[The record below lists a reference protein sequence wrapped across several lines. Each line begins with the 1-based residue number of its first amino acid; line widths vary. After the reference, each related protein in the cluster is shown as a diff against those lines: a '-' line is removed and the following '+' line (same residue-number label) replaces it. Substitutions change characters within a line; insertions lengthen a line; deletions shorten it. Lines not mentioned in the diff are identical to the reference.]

1 MAFTDKEIA
10 IIKGMIARGDTQSH
24 IAAYFG
30 NSNSG
35 RISEINTESD
45 DKSLG
50 RRAQGIGAAP
60 ASELPPPGPYYVS
73 GRAMIRATE
82 TLEAL
87 RDLIEGA
94 LEDMKKFADTS
105 KEGGG

>member
-10 IIKGMIARGDTQSH
+10 IIKGMLARGDTQSH

-35 RISEINTESD
+35 RISEINTEAD
-45 DKSLG
+45 ENTLG
-50 RRAQGIGAAP
+50 RRAQAIAA
-60 ASELPPPGPYYVS
+60 ASQSELPPPGPYYIS

-82 TLEAL
+82 TLTAL
-87 RDLIEGA
+87 RDLIDQT
-94 LEDMKKFADTS
+94 LEEMRNYENVS
-105 KEGGG
+105 KGD

>member
-10 IIKGMIARGDTQSH
+10 IIKGMLARGDTQSH

-45 DKSLG
+45 DHALG
-50 RRAQGIGAAP
+50 RRAKSIAAAP
-60 ASELPPPGPYYVS
+60 QSELPPPGPYYTS

-82 TLEAL
+82 TLTAL
-87 RDLIEGA
+87 RDLIDQTLVE
-94 LEDMKKFADTS
+94 MKGFENSS
-105 KEGGG
+105 KEGG